1 MGMDTKNEDTDS
13 GGSRDRAR
21 LERSSE
27 ATTSGEEQILS
38 NGNGNGDADQGGR
51 STETHWRKIRTSFA
65 EESET
70 SPAGVGG
77 GGGGGGTSSSG
88 GATRKGGGMK
98 QVISNVMHK
107 AANSHLNILRRSQA
121 DLELYDCGPTM
132 VRISA
137 PAHTQWALHSLPDRF
152 SIYVHAARIDL
163 LSRTHFDVMLVKCL
177 VSPSLSLCMYLSASC
192 SPSVRQCAAHTR
204 AGVSASGT
212 KRVARQES
220 IAGACI
226 CSRQRHVHDF
236 KEFRAFRTTCGE
248 MQLCLSELLTTIHA
262 PQPLF
267 ACVHIY
273 IYICMRFPCATRTF
287 THPTQDA
294 ITVPLQDDE
303 RDASMRNTF
312 FSTPSRTRVDTY
324 DLPPPSSDARFSLPT
339 LAEAREEL
347 EKARVHF
354 LTVLSSLHI
363 ECGFGGDLPRSDSN

>member
-273 IYICMRFPCATRTF
+273 IYMYA
-287 THPTQDA
+287 
-294 ITVPLQDDE
+294 
-303 RDASMRNTF
+303 
-312 FSTPSRTRVDTY
+312 
-324 DLPPPSSDARFSLPT
+324 FSLCHANIHSSNAGRNYCAIARRRARCEY
-339 LAEAREEL
+339 AEYIL
-347 EKARVHF
+347 
-354 LTVLSSLHI
+354 LSTIANACRHI
-363 ECGFGGDLPRSDSN
+363 

>member
-1 MGMDTKNEDTDS
+1 MTDLVLFTALVPLAEREKGGGERTHMGMDTKNEDTDS

-51 STETHWRKIRTSFA
+51 STETHWRKIRTSFS
-65 EESET
+65 EENET

-163 LSRTHFDVMLVKCL
+163 LSCTHVDVMLVKCL
-177 VSPSLSLCMYLSASC
+177 VSPSLSLCMYLSVSC

-236 KEFRAFRTTCGE
+236 KEFRAVRTTCGE
-248 MQLCLSELLTTIHA
+248 MQLCSSELLTTIRA

-273 IYICMRFPCATRTF
+273 IYAFSLCHANIHSSNAGRNYC
-287 THPTQDA
+287 A
-294 ITVPLQDDE
+294 ITRRRARCEYAEYILF
-303 RDASMRNTF
+303 NTIANAC
-312 FSTPSRTRVDTY
+312 RHV
-324 DLPPPSSDARFSLPT
+324 
-339 LAEAREEL
+339 
-347 EKARVHF
+347 
-354 LTVLSSLHI
+354 
-363 ECGFGGDLPRSDSN
+363 